1 MMNNYYTSLLA
12 VALLVG
18 LSGGCTQTT
27 KKEADRSEWN
37 FDKSEIT
44 GSRPTGA
51 DKLNVDV
58 YLDVT
63 GSMEGFS
70 VPGQSDFGRFVD
82 DIESTCQN
90 TWKKTDI
97 KYFKYGSRVDS
108 ISRSEFI
115 SAKNDKTIFTDQ
127 TLNNKTDF
135 ANTIKNTDPKRVS
148 VLITDL
154 FYNNNDINSVVG
166 TIKEQCIQKGI
177 EIGVVGV
184 VSNFNGSVGDL
195 GQGIS
200 RLNVNAPRPLFA
212 LIFGDKTNINLLFK
226 SLQNKPYVSGN
237 RFLILTHHPAERF
250 DVALEKDRK
259 SKSINRSSLP
269 NKQLEQYGTVFA
281 FTMRE
286 REKEALLHLDATVQ
300 TDQFMP
306 GFAEKN
312 IKAQVFKR
320 KVSASDSVAAD
331 TEIKLEN
338 LKISGGKISSDIR
351 LTNLDPAGEYSY
363 AVYLTLD
370 NTVPLV
376 IPKWI
381 QDISTDSIDGVQ
393 AGKTLNLVKLVTD
406 IATSHTTAKQ
416 PKIAKFYIYLE
427 KK

>member
-1 MMNNYYTSLLA
+1 MNNFYRTLGLSSLLSVIMA
-12 VALLVG
+12 
-18 LSGGCTQTT
+18 GCGATENR
-27 KKEADRSEWN
+27 EADRPDWN

-44 GSRPTGA
+44 DTGA
-51 DKLNVDV
+51 ASTEKLNVDV

-70 VPGQSDFGRFVD
+70 VPGQSDFGNFVD

-108 ISRSEFI
+108 ISRSEFV
-115 SAKNDKTIFTDQ
+115 SAKNDKAIFTDK

-148 VLITDL
+148 ILITDL

-184 VSNFNGSVGDL
+184 SSAFNGSVGDL
-195 GQGIS
+195 GQGVS
-200 RLNVNAPRPLFA
+200 RLTVNAQRPLFA
-212 LIFGDKTNINLLFK
+212 LVFGDKTNIDLLFR
-226 SLQNKPYVSGN
+226 SLQNKPYITGN
-237 RFLILTHHPAERF
+237 RFLILANKPTESF

-269 NKQLEQYGTVFA
+269 KKQLESYGTVFA
-281 FTMRE
+281 FTMKE
-286 REKEALLHLDATVQ
+286 REKEALLHLDMTLLM
-300 TDQFMP
+300 DKSMP
-306 GFAEKN
+306 DFTEKN

-320 KVSASDSVAAD
+320 KISGKDSVAVD
-331 TEIKLEN
+331 SEIRLEN
-338 LKISGGKISSDIR
+338 LKISGGKVTADIK
-351 LTNLDPAGEYSY
+351 LNNADPEGIFSY
-363 AVYLTLD
+363 AVYLTMD
-370 NTVPLV
+370 NTVPLAM
-376 IPKWI
+376 PKWI
-381 QDISTDSIDGVQ
+381 KDISTDSIDGVQ
-393 AGKTLNLVKLVTD
+393 AGKTLNLEKLLTD
-406 IATSHTTAKQ
+406 IATSHATAKQ
-416 PKIAKFYIYLE
+416 PKVAKFYIYLE